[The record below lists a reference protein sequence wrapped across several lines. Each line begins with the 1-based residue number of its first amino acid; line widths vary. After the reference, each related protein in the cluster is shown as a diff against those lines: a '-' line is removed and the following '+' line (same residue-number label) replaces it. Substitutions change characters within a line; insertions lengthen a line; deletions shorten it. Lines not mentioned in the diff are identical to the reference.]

1 MFTLLAFALAALALA
16 FVLAPMAIA
25 RPSEAGAPAEA
36 RFYRAQLDEVRREAE
51 RGDLSQDEA
60 EGARAEAAR
69 RLLRLDSR
77 AEEATI
83 AAKGPSRAL
92 AFAVCLLAV
101 GGAGALY
108 RHIGSPAAPD
118 LPLAARSQEIR
129 DNSMAAALAKIEA
142 HLRDAPDD
150 ERGWEVIGPVYMEA
164 QRFEDAAHAFREA
177 LRLKGASPALS
188 LRLGEALVSASGGKM
203 TPDAIQAF
211 SDVLQRA
218 PKDPEARFYLAL
230 AAEQGGDKDKAA
242 ALLAALAADAPKDAA
257 WLPAVKDELAKL
269 GGAAAPA
276 AAQDQGAMIQ
286 GMVEGLAKR
295 LAANGGSAEEW
306 GRLIRAYVVLQR
318 PADAVKALAD
328 ARRAYAADPAAL
340 AGFDALAGELKI
352 AQ

>member
-16 FVLAPMAIA
+16 IVLAPLVIA
-25 RPSEAGAPAEA
+25 RPTEPGASAEA
-36 RFYRAQLDEVRREAE
+36 RFYRAQLDEVRQEAA

-60 EGARAEAAR
+60 DGARAEAAR
-69 RLLRLDSR
+69 RLLRVDSG
-77 AEEATI
+77 ASEAPAPAKRPPRLLAI
-83 AAKGPSRAL
+83 AVSI
-92 AFAVCLLAV
+92 LAV

-108 RHIGSPAAPD
+108 FLIGSPAAPD
-118 LPLAARSQEIR
+118 LPLAARSEEIR
-129 DNSMAAALAKIEA
+129 DSSMAAALAKIEA
-142 HLRDAPDD
+142 HLREAPND
-150 ERGWEVIGPVYMEA
+150 EKGWEVIGPVYMEA
-164 QRFEDAAHAFREA
+164 QRFDDAAHAFREA

-203 TPDAIQAF
+203 TPEAIQAF

-218 PKDPEARFYLAL
+218 PKEPEARFYMAL

-242 ALLAALAADAPKDAA
+242 MLLAALVADAPKDAP

-269 GGAAAPA
+269 GAGAAPEGDTG
-276 AAQDQGAMIQ
+276 QSAMIQ

-328 ARRAYAADPAAL
+328 ARRAYAADAAAL
-340 AGFDALAGELKI
+340 AGLDALAGELKI